1 MRKQLTLVLMLALAI
16 AMVGTALTYAGG
28 RGFRSGGPRQGDGL
42 NLRDSLTEE
51 QHTAL
56 HEKVTEMRE
65 AGATREE
72 IRETRRAMLE
82 EYGVEVPETWDQH
95 RGYGLNLHDSLTDEQ
110 RTALHE
116 KVTEMR
122 EAGATREEIRE
133 TRREMLEEYGVEL
146 PENWGERRGYGLN
159 LHDSLTEEQRTALHE
174 KVTEM
179 REAGATREEIRAAR
193 REMLEKYGIEV
204 PEVVSEETAPQ
215 AKLSATT
222 AVQSASWGQIKS
234 QMK

>member
-1 MRKQLTLVLMLALAI
+1 MRKQLTLVLMLALAV
-16 AMVGTALTYAGG
+16 AMIGTALTYAGG

-65 AGATREE
+65 AGDTREE

-82 EYGVEVPETWDQH
+82 EYGVELPENWGA
-95 RGYGLNLHDSLTDEQ
+95 RGGHGLNFHDSLTEEQRTALHEKVTEMREAGATHEEIRAARGEMLQAYGIELPENWGERRGHGLNLHDSLTDEQ

-122 EAGATREEIRE
+122 EAG
-133 TRREMLEEYGVEL
+133 
-146 PENWGERRGYGLN
+146 
-159 LHDSLTEEQRTALHE
+159 D
-174 KVTEM
+174 
-179 REAGATREEIRAAR
+179 TREEIRAAR
-193 REMLEKYGIEV
+193 REMLEEYGVEV

-222 AVQSASWGQIKS
+222 AVQSAGWGQIKS
-234 QMK
+234 QFK